1 MDATELKR
9 QLLELLNRRPW
20 VPIRVD
26 ATDGQFTFID
36 TPLRVKWEG
45 TGIVVSRFDGPTAV
59 IPADGVAKL
68 TRLDEVPGE
77 KGGMSYREFKEV
89 YQKFRFAE
97 PFRPY
102 EVEMRDGTRLVVT
115 EPGQLL
121 AGGRTGGYF
130 RGPRRGHATIYTADV
145 VSVRNATL
153 AEVA

>member
-1 MDATELKR
+1 MTEIELRQSLTEL
-9 QLLELLNRRPW
+9 LHRRPW

-45 TGIVVSRFDGPTAV
+45 NGIVVSRFDGPTAI
-59 IPADGVAKL
+59 IPVEGVTKL
-68 TRLDEVPGE
+68 TRLDELPGE
-77 KGGMSYREFKEV
+77 NGGMSYREFKEV
-89 YQKFRFAE
+89 YRKFRYAE
-97 PFRPY
+97 PFIPY
-102 EVEMRDGTRLVVT
+102 EVELRDGTRLVVT

-145 VSVRNATL
+145 VAVRLATP